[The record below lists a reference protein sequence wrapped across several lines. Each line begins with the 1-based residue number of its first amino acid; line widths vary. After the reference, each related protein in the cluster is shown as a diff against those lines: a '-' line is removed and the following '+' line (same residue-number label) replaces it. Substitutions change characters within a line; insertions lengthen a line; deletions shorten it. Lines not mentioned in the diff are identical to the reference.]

1 MNTVNLIGRL
11 TADPEVR
18 YFESGKAIATFSI
31 AITRTRDESDFFDV
45 QAWEKTAEVIAQYC
59 KKGSQIGIEG
69 RLKQERWKD
78 RDSGNNRSKVLVIAT
93 RIELLGA
100 KDTAAGVPVS
110 GSAPRP
116 TAAVSQ
122 PDIEPNCDDFPF

>member
-1 MNTVNLIGRL
+1 MNTVSLIGRL
-11 TADPEVR
+11 TADPEMR
-18 YFESGKAIATFSI
+18 YLESGKAITSFSI

-45 QAWEKTAEVIAQYC
+45 QAWDKTAEVIVQYC

-78 RDSGNNRSKVLVIAT
+78 RDSGNSRSKVVIVAS

-100 KDTAAGVPVS
+100 REAAAPSASAAARSTAAAS
-110 GSAPRP
+110 S
-116 TAAVSQ
+116 
-122 PDIEPNCDDFPF
+122 PDLDYDSMPF

>member
-1 MNTVNLIGRL
+1 M

-18 YFESGKAIATFSI
+18 YLESGKAIATFSI
-31 AITRTRDESDFFDV
+31 AIPRTRDESDFFDV

-78 RDSGNNRSKVLVIAT
+78 RDSGNNRSKVMVIAT
-93 RIELLGA
+93 RIELLGS
-100 KDTAAGVPVS
+100 KDAATGVSAS

-116 TAAVSQ
+116 TAAVSH
-122 PDIEPNCDDFPF
+122 PDIEPNYDDIPF